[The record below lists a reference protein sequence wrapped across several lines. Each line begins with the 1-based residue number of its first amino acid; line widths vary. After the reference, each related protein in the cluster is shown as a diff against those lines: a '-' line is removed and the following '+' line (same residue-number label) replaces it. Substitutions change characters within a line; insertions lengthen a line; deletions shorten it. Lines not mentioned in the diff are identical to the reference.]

1 MYQLHK
7 ETSINVYLV
16 FRVLSLVLC
25 TVLALL
31 NSALIRTKVRLF
43 YNDANA
49 LVVKYNNGEAID

>member
-31 NSALIRTKVRLF
+31 NSALIRTKVRLI